1 MAYANLRSA
10 ARPRASFQVVGG
22 TIIKFRHPK
31 LSGQVHEASP
41 VDTID
46 VSRALRLNDTFFDA
60 NPTQD
65 SAFQEVLVD
74 GSVIT
79 VTNHL
84 MNGEVTLQVLPTTGL
99 VGRGDFIAAAHLV
112 IASKDNTGGSLI
124 MEEFI
129 DGMRVITIFYGAA
142 FKRVPHKRKAGNAVI
157 PYPVTMLYAGWVQ
170 GVTANSEVN
179 AQTIWA
185 VGNKHGIKS
194 VYKPFGIQAGESP
207 NNFYGGVPIS
217 DTISGVGTGN
227 GDSATGDI
235 DTLASIPDPLAPGM
249 SDTPAP
255 STVTWT

>member
-1 MAYANLRSA
+1 
-10 ARPRASFQVVGG
+10 
-22 TIIKFRHPK
+22 
-31 LSGQVHEASP
+31 
-41 VDTID
+41 

-84 MNGEVTLQVLPTTGL
+84 MNGEMTLQVLPTTGL
-99 VGRGDFIAAAHLV
+99 VGTGDFIAALHLV
-112 IASKDNTGGSLI
+112 VASKDNTGGSI
-124 MEEFI
+124 TMEEFV
-129 DGMRVITIFYGAA
+129 DGRRIVTIFYGVSV
-142 FKRVPHKRKAGNAVI
+142 KRVPHKKKAGNAVV
-157 PYPVTMLYAGWVQ
+157 PYPVVLLYAGWVQ

-185 VGNKHGIKS
+185 VGNKSGIKA

-207 NNFYGGVPIS
+207 NNFYGGGPIS
-217 DTISGVGTGN
+217 ETVTGVGAGN

-235 DTLASIPDPLAPGM
+235 EDLASIPEPIADGM
-249 SDTPAP
+249 SDNPAP
-255 STVTWT
+255 ATVTWPAKE